1 MLAGNRTARIAS
13 FAVAGLV
20 LVKIIAGILTGSLS
34 IFAQTADSAVD
45 LFAVIVSFI
54 TLRVATKPADREHP
68 FGHGKMET
76 VAVVTQGLLIFLIG
90 VVIAYFA
97 VQRILKPSAISYP
110 EIGMVVMAF
119 SILVSFILSRYILG
133 RREALKS
140 SFLMGTAQNIAADIY
155 SALAVLA
162 GMVVIR
168 FTRWYIIDPVIA
180 LLIVIWLF
188 KIAVGIIRRSSHG
201 LIDEKLPPA
210 EEEIINATIMEHCS
224 QLLGYHR
231 LRTRKSGYQRYI
243 DLHLV
248 VPRDTSVADAHRIT
262 EHLEQDIRRKLPHTS
277 MIIHI
282 EPCDNN
288 CAECTFPCKQKQNL
302 IKPDH
307 GF

>member
-1 MLAGNRTARIAS
+1 MIAGSRTARVSS

-20 LVKIIAGILTGSLS
+20 VIKIIAGVFTGSLG
-34 IFAQTADSAVD
+34 IFAQTADSAVE

-76 VAVVTQGLLIFLIG
+76 VAVVVQGLLIFLIG
-90 VVIAYFA
+90 IIISYFA
-97 VQRILKPSAISYP
+97 VQRILNPAVLRYS

-119 SILVSFILSRYILG
+119 SILVSLFLSRYMLG
-133 RREALKS
+133 KQQAVKS
-140 SFLMGTAQNIAADIY
+140 SFLAGTAKNMVADIF

-168 FTRWYIIDPVIA
+168 FTGWQILDPVIA
-180 LLIVIWLF
+180 LLIVLWLF
-188 KIAVGIIRRSSHG
+188 KMAVDIMRRSSPG
-201 LIDEKLPPA
+201 LIDEKLPST
-210 EEEIINATIMEHCS
+210 EEEIINSTIMEHCS

-248 VPRDTSVADAHRIT
+248 VPRGTSVADAHWIT

-282 EPCDNN
+282 EPCDSN
-288 CAECTFPCKQKQNL
+288 CAECTFPCKQKQNQVN
-302 IKPDH
+302 PEH
-307 GF
+307 GS